1 MFDLLHV
8 TSTIGRLP
16 PLSSVSSQPATRI
29 QDSGIPGSFEL
40 HEHSIQFNTLL
51 YYCQPLTGCF
61 HLEGVIRISLTT
73 FPAWVTGIEPATG
86 GFGDHCST

>member
-61 HLEGVIRISLTT
+61 YFVRCFQDQSYD
-73 FPAWVTGIEPATG
+73 FPCM
-86 GFGDHCST
+86 GDRS